1 MASHGAGLEDFR
13 AGDLVATVRAFAQ
26 QHGQG
31 DLGALQAF
39 SASISWLGAGLQA
52 FGLLELVLAVDPEL
66 RRRWLRSSICR
77 VRLRSSMARSRTMC
91 ACPRS
96 L

>member
-13 AGDLVATVRAFAQ
+13 PGDLVAAVRALAQ

-39 SASISWLGAGLQA
+39 SASIRLASELASRLSVCWNWYWLSIPA
-52 FGLLELVLAVDPEL
+52 L
-66 RRRWLRSSICR
+66 RRRWLKSSICR
-77 VRLRSSMARSRTMC
+77 VRLRSSMARS
-91 ACPRS
+91 
-96 L
+96 